1 MLKTATEHVEKL
13 EKQRL
18 SFKQVVIDR
27 DGQLE
32 FLKDLLKTTQ
42 ASLHT
47 ERQPSNND
55 AAQQQQQLEA
65 ARRRIAELEQRNPP
79 REVLQQQQQEQ
90 QLEAAR
96 RRIAELEQMRNLPRE
111 ELQQLEAARQRIAEL
126 EQMRNLPRE
135 EMQQQQQQQLI
146 EKLKKTLRDRDALI
160 AEYLDIDYKIA
171 CNDANAAVADLVTR
185 PLPSSA
191 DADVG
196 SSSGSGSGI
205 IDIIT
210 PDGPKDKSV
219 RFG

>member
-55 AAQQQQQLEA
+55 AAQQQQQ
-65 ARRRIAELEQRNPP
+65 
-79 REVLQQQQQEQ
+79 Q

-111 ELQQLEAARQRIAEL
+111 ELQQ
-126 EQMRNLPRE
+126 
-135 EMQQQQQQQLI
+135 QQQLI

-160 AEYLDIDYKIA
+160 AEYLDLDYRIA